1 MTDRRVF
8 PVAQGL
14 ALLLLLAGCAAAPH
28 APTIAAPPPVP
39 PALVPGLD
47 TTTAAALADTY
58 TYDKLGELSDVVGH
72 RLVGSPGMKRAIE
85 WSVRSMR
92 EAGFDSV
99 WTEPVTVPHWTR
111 GREWARCVA
120 PVEFDLDLSG
130 MGLSDGTGGQVLEAE
145 ILAVKDFDELEARAA
160 EVPGKIVLFNP
171 DWEGYGK
178 TVQYR
183 VHGASRAA
191 RHGAVAALIRSVTG
205 VSLGA
210 PHTGM
215 MHYAEDA
222 PRIPIAALTVEDA
235 GRLFRMC
242 RRGLRPVVQLSM
254 EAQNHGT
261 TTSYNVIGDIRGR
274 QDPEEIVLVSGHL
287 DSWDVGTC
295 AMDDG
300 AGCALA
306 LGVGQLLVQ
315 YGLRPLRTVRV
326 VHYTCEEMGG
336 HGGQAY
342 KEAHAHELDRHI
354 LALESDSG
362 SYTPRGFS
370 IDADSTVVAVL
381 AHRLEPLRPLSPR
394 EWQVQKGGS
403 GVDVG
408 PIVRAGVPGAG
419 HRVDTSH
426 YFDVHHSQADT
437 FEKVDPEVLR
447 RNLAA
452 MAGLIW
458 AVAEHPVSL
467 RSLSPAAP

>member
-1 MTDRRVF
+1 LRLF
-8 PVAQGL
+8 PPLCLTAFL
-14 ALLLLLAGCAAAPH
+14 ILLFLFPGCAHKPSASVENG
-28 APTIAAPPPVP
+28 PPP
-39 PALVPGLD
+39 ATVPGLPEVMS
-47 TTTAAALADTY
+47 AALADTY

-72 RLVGSPGMKRAIE
+72 RLAASRGMQRAIE
-85 WSVRSMR
+85 WSLSSMR

-111 GREWARCVA
+111 GKEWARCIA
-120 PVEFDLDLSG
+120 PADFQLDISG
-130 MGLSDGTGGQVLEAE
+130 LGLSDGTAGQVLEAE
-145 ILAVKDFDELEARAA
+145 VLAVKDFDELDARRE

-171 DWEGYGK
+171 DWEGYGP

-191 RHGAVAALIRSVTG
+191 RHGAVAVLVRSVTG

-215 MHYAEDA
+215 MMYAKED
-222 PRIPIAALTVEDA
+222 PRIPAAAVTVEDA
-235 GRLFRMC
+235 GRLFRLC
-242 RRGLRPVVQLSM
+242 RRGFTPVVQLSM
-254 EAQNHGT
+254 EAENHGET
-261 TTSYNVIGDIRGR
+261 TCYNVIGDIHGSEH
-274 QDPEEIVLVSGHL
+274 PEEIVLLGGHL

-306 LGVGQLLVQ
+306 LGVGRLFLQH
-315 YGLRPLRTVRV
+315 GLRPRRTVRV
-326 VHYTCEEMGG
+326 VHFTSEEFGG
-336 HGGQAY
+336 HGGRAY
-342 KEAHAHELDRHI
+342 KEAHLAELDRHI

-370 IDADSTVVAVL
+370 IDADSTVIAQL
-381 AHRLEPLRPLSPR
+381 DRWLQPLQALSPELWR
-394 EWQVQKGGS
+394 IHMGGS

-419 HRVDTSH
+419 HRVDGSA
-426 YFDVHHSQADT
+426 YFDIHHSQADT
-437 FEKVDPEVLR
+437 FEKVEPEILA

-452 MAGLIW
+452 MAGLVW
-458 AVAEHPVSL
+458 AVADNEVSL
-467 RSLSPAAP
+467 RDLIQDGGNR